1 MTTIQASEAKTRLAE
16 LLRKVEQGESFE
28 ITRHGKVVACITPPK
43 DAEAEAR
50 RAAVERFREA
60 RKTWPKAKKVTLE
73 EILEWRHEGHRY

>member
-1 MTTIQASEAKTRLAE
+1 MTPIQASQAKTRLAE

-28 ITRHGKVVACITPPK
+28 ITRHGRVVACITPPR

-50 RAAVERFREA
+50 RAAVERFREL
-60 RKTWPKAKKVTLE
+60 RKTWPKIDATSE